1 MINDRE
7 TLQEAADIES
17 ALTKLETAAA
27 FLDSQP
33 NKIQLEDEYEDDE
46 DDDFDEED
54 AEFDFGDEVFD
65 LSESPFADVPLSDRT
80 KELLAKCINSRI
92 GDLKNALHNLGIL
105 DTTPKNNI

>member
-17 ALTKLETAAA
+17 ALTKLETAAD
-27 FLDSQP
+27 FLDGQP
-33 NKIQLEDEYEDDE
+33 NKIQLEDEDEDDE

-92 GDLKNALHNLGIL
+92 DDLKNALHNLGIL

>member
-27 FLDSQP
+27 FLDGQP
-33 NKIQLEDEYEDDE
+33 NKIQLEDEDE

-105 DTTPKNNI
+105 DTTPNNNI

>member
-27 FLDSQP
+27 FLDGQP
-33 NKIQLEDEYEDDE
+33 NKIQLEDEDE

-92 GDLKNALHNLGIL
+92 DDLKNALHSLGIL

>member
-1 MINDRE
+1 MINNRK
-7 TLQEAADIES
+7 TLQEAAEIES
-17 ALTKLETAAA
+17 ALTKFETAAA
-27 FLDSQP
+27 FLDGNSH
-33 NKIQLEDEYEDDE
+33 KLQLDDEEDEDE

-65 LSESPFADVPLSDRT
+65 LSNPPFADVPLSERT

-105 DTTPKNNI
+105 DSTQKNNG